1 MLTAAHPAAVAFAI
15 EADTLLHRIRMLRGV
30 LDLAPIREWANA
42 QAQADTEHN
51 ALHYLEQAY
60 RAVLDDGPLPWLPAP
75 SGLTP
80 AVTRNESP

>member
-1 MLTAAHPAAVAFAI
+1 MLTAVHPAAVAFAI
-15 EADTLLHRIRMLRGV
+15 EADTLLHRIRMLRGG

-60 RAVLDDGPLPWLPAP
+60 RAVVAGEPLPWLPA
-75 SGLTP
+75 TA
-80 AVTRNESP
+80 AVTRNEFN